1 MENKQSFLLTEF
13 DIATTTTEI
22 QMLKAFV
29 PFVEPK
35 HQKTLAICIRMMEF
49 MRTMDFYSH
58 ITDPWPLSRNS
69 KDKKEIF
76 AEIKKFCP
84 NQNME
89 ILEMMANMDN
99 ISEYLKMYEAM
110 TTPKEDQKKTD
121 VLKNF
126 LTPEQQKRFESY
138 ESMLNF

>member
-1 MENKQSFLLTEF
+1 MNNNQSLLLTEF
-13 DIATTTTEI
+13 DIATTSNEI

-35 HQKTLAICIRMMEF
+35 FQKPLAICIRMLEF
-49 MRTMDFYSH
+49 IKTMDFYSH
-58 ITDPWPLSRNS
+58 ISDPWPLTRKS

-89 ILEMMANMDN
+89 IFEMMANMDN
-99 ISEYLKMYEAM
+99 ITEYLKMYEAM
-110 TTPKEDQKKTD
+110 TNPKEDKKNN

-126 LTPEQQKRFESY
+126 LTPEQQKMFESY